1 MISGNKWDIYI
12 IIYIYIYIPN
22 EMGYGVPLNIWIPS
36 SMAGIFHDFS

>member
-1 MISGNKWDIYI
+1 MISGNKWD
-12 IIYIYIYIPN
+12 IYIYIYIPN